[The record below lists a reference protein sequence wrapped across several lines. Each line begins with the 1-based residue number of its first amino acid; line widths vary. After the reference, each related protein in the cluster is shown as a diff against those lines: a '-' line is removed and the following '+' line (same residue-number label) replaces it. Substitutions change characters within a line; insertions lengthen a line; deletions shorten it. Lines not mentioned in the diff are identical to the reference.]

1 MVGLDGALQQAA
13 QQAGDVVHGHE
24 AKHLNNTRL
33 VKDKKLPGVLGLG
46 RKPLPHYGHGHLEE
60 GGGRGERRRRAD
72 EGSLELIG
80 RRKRT
85 AKIDAKE
92 MVRGRGRER
101 MGIEGEEERM
111 RRDGEEREEEQ

>member
-1 MVGLDGALQQAA
+1 MVGLDGALQGKL
-13 QQAGDVVHGHE
+13 QAGDVVHHE
-24 AKHLNNTRL
+24 AKHLNNIRL
-33 VKDKKLPGVLGLG
+33 FKEYKPVLGLG

>member
-1 MVGLDGALQQAA
+1 VLLSSA
-13 QQAGDVVHGHE
+13 HHE
-24 AKHLNNTRL
+24 AKHLNNIRL

-46 RKPLPHYGHGHLEE
+46 RKPLPHYGHGRLEE
-60 GGGRGERRRRAD
+60 GGGGERRRRGGGRRRNAD

-85 AKIDAKE
+85 ARIEAKE

-101 MGIEGEEERM
+101 MGIEELEKK
-111 RRDGEEREEEQ
+111 EQ